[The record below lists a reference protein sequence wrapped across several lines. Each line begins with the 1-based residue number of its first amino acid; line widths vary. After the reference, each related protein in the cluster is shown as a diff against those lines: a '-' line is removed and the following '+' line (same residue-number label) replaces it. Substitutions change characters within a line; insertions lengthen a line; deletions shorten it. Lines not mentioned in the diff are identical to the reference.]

1 MKKKKEKY
9 FSRKAFSALIPTPLM
24 APVQQDAVLGAAFNM
39 CVFVYQGIKGE
50 RRLHEAYWGS
60 AAGKTGLTSPEP
72 YGVCLKEVSQK

>member
-1 MKKKKEKY
+1 
-9 FSRKAFSALIPTPLM
+9 M

>member
-1 MKKKKEKY
+1 MKKKKY

-60 AAGKTGLTSPEP
+60 AAGKTGLNQP
-72 YGVCLKEVSQK
+72 

>member
-1 MKKKKEKY
+1 MKKKKY

-39 CVFVYQGIKGE
+39 YVFVYQGIKGE